1 MESRAYPTSLLSPSC
16 LGLTCKRCLDCTARR
31 RLDMRAACVRVHML
45 LCVCVMMWVAYVHAI
60 ACTTCLKRLGV
71 LLHHFFYTLYPVQI
85 SIFVC
90 ILYPML
96 FFIRT
101 AAHFFFYL
109 CMALLSLMFY
119 VSFGMVSW
127 GDGEGIRVGEAAM
140 IITIASP

>member
-1 MESRAYPTSLLSPSC
+1 MRVRLPVPP
-16 LGLTCKRCLDCTARR
+16 ARN
-31 RLDMRAACVRVHML
+31 
-45 LCVCVMMWVAYVHAI
+45 
-60 ACTTCLKRLGV
+60 V
-71 LLHHFFYTLYPVQI
+71 LLPHFLYTLYPVQI

-119 VSFGMVSW
+119 VSFGMVS
-127 GDGEGIRVGEAAM
+127 GGTGR
-140 IITIASP
+140 ASGLGRRP